1 VGGDPYLKVL
11 QANVLVIQ
19 GKLDEAAKLAQIA
32 VDAEPTLDGAHLTRL
47 SIANGLKKYGDMA
60 RFLRE
65 YEAAFHEELDGIETA
80 PEYADFVASAEYKK
94 YKAQTSKK

>member
-1 VGGDPYLKVL
+1 
-11 QANVLVIQ
+11 
-19 GKLDEAAKLAQIA
+19 
-32 VDAEPTLDGAHLTRL
+32 
-47 SIANGLKKYGDMA
+47 MA